1 MKQESLLTILGDG
14 DQVKWAVKEAER
26 LEQAARKFGFSPQ
39 KPEYRITH
47 PLGDQKDRLRFF
59 FQK

>member
-1 MKQESLLTILGDG
+1 MKQKLLLALGGG
-14 DQVKWAVKEAER
+14 DQVKWAAKEAER

-39 KPEYRITH
+39 KSEYRVTH